1 MSDNAAI
8 KSNTQNA
15 GHLLSI
21 FSWVLI
27 FIIFTIFA
35 SILAVD
41 TMSDEIEKPN
51 SDFWPIMMA
60 FVGYVVLCLLAARGL
75 RLHQQWARYIAGV
88 LAVLALIA
96 FPVGTVLGLF
106 MLSYLKKGWHEQSV

>member
-1 MSDNAAI
+1 MNKSTAI

-21 FSWVLI
+21 FCWVLI
-27 FIIFTIFA
+27 FIIVTIFA

-41 TMSDEIEKPN
+41 LMSDEIEKPG

-60 FVGYVVLCLLAARGL
+60 FVGYVVLILLATRGL
-75 RLHQQWARYIAGV
+75 RLHQQWARYVAGV
-88 LAVLALIA
+88 LAVIALIA

-106 MLSYLKKGWHEQSV
+106 VLSYLIKGWHEQ

>member
-1 MSDNAAI
+1 MNDNTAI

-21 FSWVLI
+21 FCWVLI

-41 TMSDEIEKPN
+41 VMSDEIEKPG
-51 SDFWPIMMA
+51 SDFWPIMMG
-60 FVGYVVLCLLAARGL
+60 FVGYVVLILLATRGL
-75 RLHQQWARYIAGV
+75 RLHQQWARYLAAV
-88 LAVLALIA
+88 LAVVALIA

-106 MLSYLKKGWHEQSV
+106 VLSYLKKGWHEQ

>member
-1 MSDNAAI
+1 MSDKALI

-27 FIIFTIFA
+27 FIILTIFA
-35 SILAVD
+35 SILAVNVL
-41 TMSDEIEKPN
+41 SNEIEKPN

-60 FVGYVVLCLLAARGL
+60 FISYVVSCLWAARGL
-75 RLHQQWARYIAGV
+75 RLHQKWARYVAGA
-88 LAVLALIA
+88 LAILALIA

-106 MLSYLKKGWHEQSV
+106 VLSYLKKGWNEQ